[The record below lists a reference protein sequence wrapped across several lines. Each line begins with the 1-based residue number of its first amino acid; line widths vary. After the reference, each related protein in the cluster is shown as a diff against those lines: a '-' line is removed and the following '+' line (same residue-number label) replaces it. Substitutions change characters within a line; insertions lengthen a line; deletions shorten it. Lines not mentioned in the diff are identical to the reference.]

1 MTPLNLLVAATL
13 VAVEAGWQPLPEG
26 GHEYTIQ
33 IEPPSV
39 SMLQNGHD
47 LISEVPEQVHIRR
60 FRITLG
66 TGSLARIDGPP
77 KASDPP
83 VEPAEPFG
91 PPAQNPPEEAIA
103 APHAGPDLGGALPSG
118 EPTPAKSAAQP
129 ANFNEPAAEVRPLE
143 VTTPGERPPAAATHD
158 EKTPGETAPTAHAAE
173 RPQLTGT
180 TLPDAESKPWLPFVL
195 ATTLLA
201 CSLGANLYLGW
212 IAWDARHRYR
222 NATDQARTA

>member
-1 MTPLNLLVAATL
+1 MTPLNLLIAATL
-13 VAVEAGWQPLPEG
+13 VAIEAGWQPLPEG

-39 SMLQNGHD
+39 SMLQNGND
-47 LISEVPEQVHIRR
+47 LISEIPSNIDIRR
-60 FRITLG
+60 LRITLG

-77 KASDPP
+77 KSSAPP
-83 VEPAEPFG
+83 SEPSA
-91 PPAQNPPEEAIA
+91 PAGNPPEEAIA
-103 APHAGPDLGGALPSG
+103 APHAGPDLGDTPPPA

-129 ANFNEPAAEVRPLE
+129 ANFNEPAAGPKPLGDTAPPD
-143 VTTPGERPPAAATHD
+143 VAPGASA
-158 EKTPGETAPTAHAAE
+158 PGETAPGDATEKTHAAE
-173 RPQLTGT
+173 RPQLTGV
-180 TLPDAESKPWLPFVL
+180 PDAASEPWLPFVL

-222 NATDQARTA
+222 DALAKVRTA